1 MNSTTKRG
9 VTISPNKNTKDKL
22 LSKNARTKLLHE
34 IEHNYT
40 SYKIYSK

>member
-40 SYKIYSK
+40 SCKIYSK